1 MKKLIK
7 VLDWLCITLALLNC
21 GCFLVLYGTINNHYI
36 PELYKTMLIT
46 CFVLSIICIV
56 LFVVSFVLSFIR
68 EFVLKQDIKEK
79 QQLDDIQSKLDY
91 LLSKEEGVKN
101 DRTSRKKGN

>member
-1 MKKLIK
+1 
-7 VLDWLCITLALLNC
+7 
-21 GCFLVLYGTINNHYI
+21 
-36 PELYKTMLIT
+36 MLIT
-46 CFVLSIICIV
+46 CFVLSIICV
-56 LFVVSFVLSFIR
+56 ALFVVSLALSFIR

-79 QQLDDIQSKLDY
+79 QQLDDILTKLDY